1 MEEIWKPIK
10 GYEDYYISNYGNVVS
25 KKRKTIIRKT
35 FIRNGYVAVV
45 LFKDNV
51 KKTFSVHRLVAIS
64 FLPNPNNLPQVNH
77 KDEDK
82 TNNFVYVNHDG
93 NVDVDKSNLEWCNIK
108 YNVTYG
114 TTKKRMVSTRNNKK
128 SLNSEKQ
135 VIQYSKNGD
144 YITEYKSIS
153 EAARFNN
160 LSLGDLSEA
169 CNGKRKTLNGYIWK
183 IKNVS

>member
-25 KKRKTIIRKT
+25 KKRKAIIRKT

-51 KKTFSVHRLVAIS
+51 KKTFSVHRLVAIA
-64 FLPNPNNLPQVNH
+64 FLPNPNNLQQVNH

-82 TNNFVYVNHDG
+82 TNNFVG
-93 NVDVDKSNLEWCNIK
+93 NLEWCDIK

-135 VIQYSKNGD
+135 VIQYSKSGD

-160 LSLGDLSEA
+160 LSLGSLSEA

-183 IKNVS
+183 FKNVA